1 MKNKIIII
9 LISLL
14 ANLHANAQQVSQA
27 VADVVKAKGYFPTV
41 QNKDGNYIIV
51 NSAKSDE
58 KVSEQAF
65 NDTFD
70 NLASINL
77 YRQVLTETIVEREF
91 TKVSANLFGKL
102 TPEKMQKILTKEEIA
117 ELTKYLALKSEKD
130 LVSFI
135 NANPNPLKYKLM
147 YNSFKI
153 KQLLGFVIADNQLQT
168 GVSYL
173 YKVMFVDKKGN
184 EKLYGYSIGLNGTQN
199 NVILNKIKPT
209 ISKISMN
216 DSLVISYWK
225 YRFDTD
231 DFKNF
236 IAESEKLQQNIGIF
250 EGIKD
255 FTLNHLVAQMWIK
268 SKKGF
273 IPTEK
278 RVVSSSSN
286 NDSLEI
292 GFSVSTHPGDL
303 VDIYIVLQDDI
314 GNQGFPSDTANILA
328 VDPTQ
333 VPIVQESKVTDIIDG
348 LKLTWKQ
355 LPNKPYFEGVEV
367 TRFGEESK
375 LDTIGIFS
383 PSDTVYTD
391 YDVKVG
397 VYYTY
402 NVRALYKK
410 GYEMVQKLP
419 AQAVGTNTKFSK
431 PSAATNLIATNKKQA
446 IELNWS
452 YVKNSRFYGY
462 YLYRG
467 LSPLNMASIAG
478 PLTDNVFVDSSKVL
492 NGQTEFHY
500 YVVVK
505 DLTQQNSPPSNT
517 VVIKPKIRVES
528 AIPYNLK
535 CQIVNKKLYLSWTDV
550 KTNDTYVKGYT
561 VRRTETDS
569 NHFVQL
575 MPRLLKSPY
584 IIDSTSNPASTYQYQ
599 VASINANGD
608 TSDYSEVLL
617 YAPVKAPVDVVGKYT
632 IRNLSMGIEVSW
644 DRLLYPNRKNYTI
657 YKTAF
662 GTDKLEK
669 IGTVKADEF
678 VFIDKNVEAGKEYM
692 YSITVTDV
700 ENREGAQAQAQTIIR
715 D

>member
-1 MKNKIIII
+1 MKNKVIII

-14 ANLHANAQQVSQA
+14 ANLNANAQQVSQA
-27 VADVVKAKGYFPTV
+27 VANAINAKGYFPTV

-58 KVSEQAF
+58 KLSEQAF
-65 NDTFD
+65 NDIFD

-77 YRQVLTETIVEREF
+77 YRQVLTQTIVEKDF
-91 TKVSANLFGKL
+91 NKVSSNLLGKL

-117 ELTKYLALKSEKD
+117 ELTKYLELKSEKD

-135 NANPNPLKYKLM
+135 NANPSPLKYKIM

-184 EKLYGYSIGLNGTQN
+184 EKLYGYSIGLNGAQN

-216 DSLVISYWK
+216 DSLVIGYWK

-236 IAESEKLQQNIGIF
+236 VAESEKLQQNIGIF

-255 FTLNHLVAQMWIK
+255 FTLNHLVAQMYIK

-278 RVVSSSSN
+278 RIVSSSSN
-286 NDSLEI
+286 NDSLEV
-292 GFSVSTHPGDL
+292 GFSVSTHPEDL
-303 VDIYIVLQDDI
+303 VDMYIVLQDDI

-367 TRFGEESK
+367 TRYGEDSK
-375 LDTIGIFS
+375 LDTMGIFS
-383 PSDTVYTD
+383 PSDTIYTD

-397 VYYTY
+397 VHYTY
-402 NVRALYKK
+402 SVRALYKK

-431 PSAATNLIATNKKQA
+431 PSSPTKLTATYKDHA
-446 IELNWS
+446 IQLSWA
-452 YVKNSRFYGY
+452 YVKNSKFFGY
-462 YLYRG
+462 YVYRG
-467 LSPLNMASIAG
+467 LSPTSMQPIAG
-478 PLTDNVFVDSSKVL
+478 PLTDNEFVDSSKVL
-492 NGQTEFHY
+492 NGRTEYHY
-500 YVVVK
+500 YVMAK
-505 DLTQQNSPPSNT
+505 DLIQQNSPPSNT
-517 VVIKPKIRVES
+517 VSIKPKIKVES
-528 AIPYNLK
+528 ASPYNLK
-535 CQIVNKKLYLSWTDV
+535 IEIVNKRLYLHWFDV
-550 KTNDTYVKGYT
+550 KTTDTYVKGYA
-561 VRRTETDS
+561 VQRTEANTNS
-569 NHFVQL
+569 FVQL
-575 MPRLLKSPY
+575 TKTLLKPPY
-584 IIDSTSNPASTYQYQ
+584 IIDSTANIASTYKYQ

-608 TSDYSEVLL
+608 TSAYSEILL
-617 YAPVKAPVDVVGKYT
+617 YSPVKAPVDVVLKYT
-632 IRNLSMGIEVSW
+632 VRNLSTGIEVSW
-644 DRLLYPNRKNYTI
+644 DHLLYPNRKNYTI
-657 YKTAF
+657 YKTTF

-669 IGTVKADEF
+669 IGTVKANEF
-678 VFIDKNVEAGKEYM
+678 IFLDKNVEAGKEYV

-700 ENREGAQAQAQTIIR
+700 ENREGAQAQTQTIIR
-715 D
+715 E